1 MNITTE
7 LKQTNQ
13 EAISIAPRTAIIRNH
28 KKKITTVKPVVDEKY
43 GTVYQKL
50 FLNDYVIY
58 ALLRNK
64 HDFTSCSS
72 TNRVQAI
79 ELAKTFRMKIE
90 KYLSVLEQLGD
101 KTPKYLLPVELH
113 MTESYDRKE
122 VISQLL
128 HDIIDS
134 FKRVEDKYKITTGI

>member
-1 MNITTE
+1 M
-7 LKQTNQ
+7 
-13 EAISIAPRTAIIRNH
+13 
-28 KKKITTVKPVVDEKY
+28 
-43 GTVYQKL
+43 YQKL

-79 ELAKTFRMKIE
+79 ELAKTFKMKIE
-90 KYLSVLEQLGD
+90 KYLSTLEQLGD
-101 KTPKYLLPVELH
+101 KTPEYLLPVELH
-113 MTESYDRKE
+113 MTESYDKKE